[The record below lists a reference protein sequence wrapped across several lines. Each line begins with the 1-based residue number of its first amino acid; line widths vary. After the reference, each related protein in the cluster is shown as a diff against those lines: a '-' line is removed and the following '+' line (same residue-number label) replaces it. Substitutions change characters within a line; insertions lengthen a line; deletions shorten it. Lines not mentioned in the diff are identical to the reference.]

1 MKSKGRFV
9 WGAAILLVGVI
20 LGYAGAHA
28 RKSGFLGWQVSAADQ
43 VEAAGTS
50 PDREELRR
58 NIRVSV
64 QDWYGLAENI
74 KVDVGSVG
82 DSHFP
87 EFLTTKVTMDDGKN
101 KREHPFYVS
110 RDRRFLMENVFR
122 LSANPQRDTMNSIS
136 LRGEISQGPSSARV
150 TVVEYAD
157 LQCASCARFHRFV
170 KDEFV
175 PRYGNRVR
183 VVYKEYPLAQVH
195 DWALSGAI
203 ASQCVNRDDPQAV
216 IRYRDLIFANQKLLT
231 AANAREK
238 LLELGE
244 QAGTDRNRLARCL
257 DTKATL
263 SHVRRSLEEG
273 RQLGVRSTP
282 TVFINGK
289 KLSGNATPALIFRLV
304 DAELAKSK

>member
-1 MKSKGRFV
+1 MKSKRRFA
-9 WGAAILLVGVI
+9 WGAAILLAGVI

-28 RKSGFLGWQVSAADQ
+28 RQSGLLGRQVSAA
-43 VEAAGTS
+43 GTS
-50 PDREELRR
+50 AGRQELRR
-58 NIRVSV
+58 SILVSV
-64 QDWYGLAENI
+64 QEWYGLPENI
-74 KVDVGSVG
+74 KVDVGSVEE
-82 DSHFP
+82 SHFP

-101 KREHPFYVS
+101 KREHPFYIS
-110 RDRRFLMENVFR
+110 RDGRFLMENVFR
-122 LSANPQRDTMNSIS
+122 LSANPQRDTVNSIS

-150 TVVEYAD
+150 TMVEYGD
-157 LQCASCARFHRFV
+157 LQCGSCARFHRFV
-170 KDEFV
+170 KDEFL

-203 ASQCVNRDDPQAV
+203 ASQCVNRDDPKAV
-216 IRYRDLIFANQKLLT
+216 IRFRDLIFANQTLITSMTARDQLL
-231 AANAREK
+231 AF
-238 LLELGE
+238 GE
-244 QAGTDRNRLARCL
+244 QAGADRNRLARCL

-263 SHVRRSLEEG
+263 SHVRRSLQEG
-273 RQLGVRSTP
+273 RRLGVRSTP